1 MHRLNWLWYVICQK
15 WLITIK
21 LTAFRELQVRQ
32 QSFLGQSKNKNNNS
46 QHAQKEQCWRSTA
59 WAFGEAVYR
68 ERDLDVTVWF
78 GKSTPSLLS
87 NEHILIGGKL
97 QKETGGRRDLKMW
110 HQWRSHLLWFW
121 TKCYTGSWQKWKQPR
136 YLPITKEES
145 WLMGFYIMGEK
156 ILMLKM

>member
-97 QKETGGRRDLKMW
+97 RWKKLEVGETWRCGTSEGHTYCDFEQSATLVPGRNENSQDIFLSLKK
-110 HQWRSHLLWFW
+110 SHGWWVF
-121 TKCYTGSWQKWKQPR
+121 
-136 YLPITKEES
+136 I
-145 WLMGFYIMGEK
+145 
-156 ILMLKM
+156 